1 MFTARRSGP
10 RVKNPPTGVSMD
22 LPLLNELVTIFCLS
36 ILVIYGCHKI
46 KIPPVVGFLLTGVVC
61 GPYGLGLVSAVHEVE
76 LMAEIGIVLLMFSIG
91 MELSVSELV
100 RLRKPV
106 FLGGALQVGLT
117 TLAIMPVAMFA
128 LGSWNT
134 ALFAGFLAAL
144 SSTAIVLKILQ
155 QSGQME
161 SPYGRICLSILIFQD
176 LAIVPMVLAVPLLAG
191 RGLSG
196 EGTGLDLLLSGL
208 KTVGLMGGGFLLAR
222 KLVPAGLAMVVRTR
236 SRELFL
242 ITTLAICLSI
252 ALITSTLG
260 LSLSLGAFM
269 AGLIMSESEYS
280 HSALEGILPFK
291 EIFTSLFFTSVGM
304 LLNLGFF
311 TAHLAEVAAVTVFL
325 MLCKSLVVLPVS
337 LLLGYPLRPAITA
350 GLALCQIGEFSFV
363 LAKTGFDYGL
373 ILPDSYQIFLAAS
386 IATMAA
392 APFLIAAA
400 PRFAAAVAGL
410 PLVARLTAGK
420 LRMDEETMPE
430 DAALRDHLIII
441 GFGIGGK
448 YLART
453 ARLSGIP
460 YTILEMNPDTVRA
473 YAAVEPIS
481 YGDATHPSVLQA
493 LGVTRAR
500 VLAVVISDPTAVRGI
515 TEAARHM
522 APGLHIVVRTRFLG
536 EVEALR
542 ELGASD
548 VIPEEFETA
557 VEIFTRVLSSYLVP
571 QADIETFVRD
581 VRSENYAMAR
591 KLNVPGVTLDA
602 LQKHMPEIR
611 VTAVG
616 VEARAPLDGVSLADS
631 GLRARHGITVVGV
644 RRGDEVFANPDG
656 GFILQAGDIA
666 YVFAGSE
673 AVGRAAALF
682 SATA

>member
-1 MFTARRSGP
+1 MA
-10 RVKNPPTGVSMD
+10 
-22 LPLLNELVTIFCLS
+22 LPLLDELVTIFCLS

-61 GPYGLGLVSAVHEVE
+61 GPYGLGMVKAAHEVE

-91 MELSVSELV
+91 MELSVSELM

-117 TLAIMPVAMFA
+117 TLAVVPVALFA
-128 LGSWNT
+128 LGSLNK

-161 SPYGRICLSILIFQD
+161 SPHGRISLSILIFQD
-176 LAIVPMVLAVPLLAG
+176 LVIVPMVLAVPLLAG
-191 RGLSG
+191 SGLSDQ
-196 EGTGLDLLLSGL
+196 GTGLELLLSGL

-222 KLVPAGLAMVVRTR
+222 KLVPAGLALVVRTR

-242 ITTLAICLSI
+242 ITTLGICLSI
-252 ALITSTLG
+252 ALITSALG

-291 EIFTSLFFTSVGM
+291 EVFTSLFFTSVGM

-311 TAHLAEVAAVTVFL
+311 TAHIVEVAAVTIFL
-325 MLCKSLVVLPVS
+325 VLCKMLVVLPVS
-337 LLLGYPLRPAITA
+337 LLLGYPLRPAIIA

-363 LAKTGFDYGL
+363 LAKTGFDHGL

-400 PRFAAAVAGL
+400 PRFASAVVGL

-420 LRMDEETMPE
+420 LRIDEEAVPE
-430 DAALRDHLIII
+430 DTALRDHLIII

-453 ARLSGIP
+453 AKLSGIP

-473 YAAVEPIS
+473 YAGKEPIS
-481 YGDATHPSVLQA
+481 YGDAAHPSVLQA
-493 LGVTRAR
+493 LGAARAR
-500 VLAVVISDPTAVRGI
+500 VLAVVISDPAAVRGI

-542 ELGASD
+542 ELGAND

-557 VEIFTRVLSSYLVP
+557 VEIFTRVLSRYLVP
-571 QADIETFVRD
+571 RADIERFVSD

-591 KLNVPGVTLDA
+591 KLNVPGIPLEA
-602 LQKHMPEIR
+602 LRKQMPEIN

-616 VEARAPLDGVSLADS
+616 VEAESPLDGVSLAES
-631 GLRARHGITVVGV
+631 ALRAEHGLTVIGV
-644 RRGDEVFANPDG
+644 LRNDEIVANPG
-656 GFILQAGDIA
+656 GNFLLRAGDIA
-666 YVFAGSE
+666 YVFAGAE
-673 AVGRAAALF
+673 AVSRAATLF
-682 SATA
+682 SAKK